1 MFSKLVHGLSPKSKI
16 LVFKASGRRMHDM
29 VGQPNIPKATID
41 RIIAF
46 LERPDISYCKPDR
59 KETVYCGKDLN
70 GESVDK
76 PKHYLLWTLREI
88 LNHFNSDERFTFTYY
103 FLQKIVS
110 EQKHIIHVG
119 KTGGVDCRFVKI
131 MSYC

>member
-1 MFSKLVHGLSPKSKI
+1 
-16 LVFKASGRRMHDM
+16 MHDM

-46 LERPDISYCKPDR
+46 LERSDISYCKPDR

-88 LNHFNSDERFTFTYY
+88 LNHFNSDEKFYFYLLLFTEDCIRAETYY
-103 FLQKIVS
+103 TRRQDWRGRLPL
-110 EQKHIIHVG
+110 
-119 KTGGVDCRFVKI
+119 
-131 MSYC
+131 